1 MGVVKDVLVE
11 FWGWLNKW
19 QLGGGLV
26 AAVLLALLGKR
37 RFAGVTFLVII
48 FAWVLGFMISYKR
61 IFEELKLLRLLAFGA
76 ISAAFGLAIVWA
88 AVYRRS

>member
-37 RFAGVTFLVII
+37 RFAGVAFLVII

-61 IFEELKLLRLLAFGA
+61 IFEQLKPVSLVVFVAVSGCFAVA
-76 ISAAFGLAIVWA
+76 IIWTAI
-88 AVYRRS
+88 YRRT